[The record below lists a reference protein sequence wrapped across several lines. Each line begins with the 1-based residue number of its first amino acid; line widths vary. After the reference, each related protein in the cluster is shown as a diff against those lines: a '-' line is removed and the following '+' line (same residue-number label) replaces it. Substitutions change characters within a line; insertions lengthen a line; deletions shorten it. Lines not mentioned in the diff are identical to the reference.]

1 MSPLE
6 IEEIMSE
13 PELEVKERVVFAT
26 MEREVWSD
34 GQIKK
39 MIRRKVCSNDKMKP

>member
-1 MSPLE
+1 ME
-6 IEEIMSE
+6 IDEIVSE
-13 PELEVKERVVFAT
+13 PEQEVKERAVLAS

-39 MIRRKVCSNDKMKP
+39 MIRRKMCRNNKTKI